1 MPDGTG
7 SVYGDTDWTWW
18 YWVIISW
25 YCLVLGDGDGGA
37 GSLSFFLPKYIEIS
51 GKSVGCY

>member
-1 MPDGTG
+1 MAIIAG
-7 SVYGDTDWTWW
+7 TWW